1 MRVPCSES
9 RSVSPGGH
17 LLTPQDTCRRRP
29 PRLRASGPCR
39 ALALFASRLQTRPHT
54 RCPLLPLRDAP
65 ATFFAFSLSA
75 SPRGLSFSPGRK
87 SLGSL
92 QPPAWAASSPRP
104 ALATAM
110 LGPRSAT
117 QPDAALLHLGRKK
130 PFHPYTPPTFVNSNV
145 FSQIPGTTV
154 HSTVY
159 VRDPA
164 AICPLPFLCPDP
176 LSHPQP
182 TLSKTLQS
190 PVIPAAVPDETARLL

>member
-1 MRVPCSES
+1 MVTSSPRRTPAAGDLRACELRDRVALWPYS
-9 RSVSPGGH
+9 
-17 LLTPQDTCRRRP
+17 PQDCRP
-29 PRLRASGPCR
+29 
-39 ALALFASRLQTRPHT
+39 RPHA

-65 ATFFAFSLSA
+65 ATFLAFSLSA
-75 SPRGLSFSPGRK
+75 SPRGLSVSPGRK

-92 QPPAWAASSPRP
+92 QPPARAASSPRP

-117 QPDAALLHLGRKK
+117 QPDAALLHLGWKK
-130 PFHPYTPPTFVNSNV
+130 PFHPYTPPTFINSNV

-176 LSHPQP
+176 PSHPQP